1 MDVSERL
8 ERPRL
13 TSPLVGVMVLME
25 DTLLAKSLVRL
36 VILLSAKEGIS
47 EAWSVSLSHLEV
59 VVLYIKRLRFAG
71 VVIVTSLHEAR
82 ATVAGCWL
90 FHVSLPVLKVSTS
103 PLLRLEMAT
112 PTSEVRLGF

>member
-8 ERPRL
+8 ERPIL

-47 EAWSVSLSHLEV
+47 EACH
-59 VVLYIKRLRFAG
+59 Y
-71 VVIVTSLHEAR
+71 
-82 ATVAGCWL
+82 
-90 FHVSLPVLKVSTS
+90 
-103 PLLRLEMAT
+103 
-112 PTSEVRLGF
+112 PTSRRCCCRSTGCGLQEW